1 MPVLLAPVAS
11 PKAPMPTTEEVSL
24 RVAALLSS
32 ARPTPKI
39 LPECGWWRCSATSV
53 GCQTLCQTLLT
64 TLLDVGW
71 MPRTGTHMRMRRL
84 AAAFD
89 VEVVGAVSATMVTA
103 TTVATD
109 TT

>member
-1 MPVLLAPVAS
+1 MLAS

-64 TLLDVGW
+64 TLLDVVR
-71 MPRTGTHMRMRRL
+71 MPWTVTHMRMRWF
-84 AAAFD
+84 AATFHVAQ
-89 VEVVGAVSATMVTA
+89 VGAVSAAMIA
-103 TTVATD
+103 AATVATYA
-109 TT
+109 T